1 MHVIKLIPLILIM
14 QVGDI
19 FINNIGFIKIVSVT
33 EKKNKYFNFKNY
45 VKPKRRRKK
54 HSEKKKVS

>member
-33 EKKNKYFNFKNY
+33 EKKN
-45 VKPKRRRKK
+45 
-54 HSEKKKVS
+54 